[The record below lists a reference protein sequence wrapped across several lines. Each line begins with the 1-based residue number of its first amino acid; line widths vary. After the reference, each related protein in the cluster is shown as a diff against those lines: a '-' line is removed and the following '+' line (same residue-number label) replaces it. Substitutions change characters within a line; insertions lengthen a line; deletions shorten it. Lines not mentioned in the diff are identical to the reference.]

1 MQKRVLQLIA
11 SIYMT
16 FLAVAET
23 GSFSKAAG
31 KLFVSPVAVM
41 NQMNELEGEVK
52 AVLFVRTNRGVS
64 LTRAGQMLQTKLLAI
79 KKQTDQ
85 AMAEVRAISA
95 KDKVRIR
102 VGASMMRPATLLTAL
117 WQDSE
122 LLQRNFSLQIIPFD
136 DNQFN
141 AKWLSSV
148 LGTEFDCIT
157 SPYDVKEWYKNF
169 CVFKLGEEKF
179 KLAVPFSHPLSQKE
193 ILTLA
198 DLSHLTI
205 LTPPRES
212 PAVDKLCKFIEKT
225 YPNIRTEPLAAFYT
239 ANTFM
244 EHPHDILL
252 TRESFKIMSSAF
264 RTIDVE
270 WDFSSPTGIIFALK
284 PLPQAA
290 GFISIL
296 KQVLKISP

>member
-1 MQKRVLQLIA
+1 MIA

-157 SPYDVKEWYKNF
+157 SPYGRKIQTGGSLFPSFEPEGNPDTCRPFPPHHPNPAKGITCGGQTLQIHRENLSKHSYGTSDSF
-169 CVFKLGEEKF
+169 LYGE
-179 KLAVPFSHPLSQKE
+179 
-193 ILTLA
+193 
-198 DLSHLTI
+198 HLYGT
-205 LTPPRES
+205 
-212 PAVDKLCKFIEKT
+212 
-225 YPNIRTEPLAAFYT
+225 
-239 ANTFM
+239 
-244 EHPHDILL
+244 
-252 TRESFKIMSSAF
+252 SA
-264 RTIDVE
+264 
-270 WDFSSPTGIIFALK
+270 
-284 PLPQAA
+284 
-290 GFISIL
+290 
-296 KQVLKISP
+296 